1 MHCPKCKN
9 ENLKPTKLEEGLPV
23 MGCPK
28 CEGGLLSLLYYRD
41 WAERVSFDGSAET
54 PSSDISSE
62 SDTKTALSC
71 PKCSRLMTKYS
82 LSGELST

>member
-41 WAERVSFDGSAET
+41 WAERVSFDGSAVYGMNVR
-54 PSSDISSE
+54 SMI
-62 SDTKTALSC
+62 
-71 PKCSRLMTKYS
+71 
-82 LSGELST
+82 ELSALKKPLERLTRKRQ